1 MLKYVLK
8 ITFFMTG
15 TEDFRALDRDKT
27 HLPIYCVWEMGIVY
41 HEFQL
46 SKKCLGT
53 ARRVS
58 HKVEY
63 LNDLSE
69 DEV

>member
-1 MLKYVLK
+1 
-8 ITFFMTG
+8 MT
-15 TEDFRALDRDKT
+15 EPENFKALDRDKPIS
-27 HLPIYCVWEMGIVY
+27 PIYCVWEMGIVY
-41 HEFQL
+41 HELQL

-63 LNDLSE
+63 LNDLFE